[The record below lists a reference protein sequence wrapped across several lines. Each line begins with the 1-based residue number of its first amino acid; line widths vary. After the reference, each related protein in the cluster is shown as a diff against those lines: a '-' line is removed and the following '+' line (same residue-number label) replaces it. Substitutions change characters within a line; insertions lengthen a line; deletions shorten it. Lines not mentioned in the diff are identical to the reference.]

1 MSGDDEAAS
10 RARLDAEWQSI
21 VDGYGDRPTFPD
33 VMAPEP
39 VAEPVAEPFSEPV
52 QHDLG
57 APELHG
63 TDDEEDRFV
72 PPPAP
77 PVALPRGPRGLAWF
91 GLFGVPA
98 LMVVLLIVHV
108 SLPSYLVLLMIVW
121 FVGGF
126 GYLVATMNGPDD
138 PDSGWD
144 DGAVL

>member
-21 VDGYGDRPTFPD
+21 VDGYGAAPAFPEL
-33 VMAPEP
+33 AATPEP
-39 VAEPVAEPFSEPV
+39 EPEPEPAYDVPAELRPDPWE
-52 QHDLG
+52 D
-57 APELHG
+57 
-63 TDDEEDRFV
+63 EDRFV
-72 PPPAP
+72 PPPPP
-77 PVALPRGPRGLAWF
+77 PVTLPRGPRGFAWF

-98 LMVVLLIVHV
+98 LMLVLLLVHLSLPSAVVLLM
-108 SLPSYLVLLMIVW
+108 LAW

-126 GYLVATMNGPDD
+126 GYLVATMKGPKD